1 MSVDTPVLIARS
13 GMIAESRC
21 LRQDAG
27 AGNHFMK
34 ALRYLTITLA
44 IVAILAGVGWYLRD
58 ALIQRISKP
67 ILEDYDVEVVDV
79 SLDALGTHNASIAYL
94 ELVHDNGTTI
104 VIEGLTLPVRTM
116 EDAARLY
123 MADTVSIVTADR
135 DDDSPFD
142 MARLIDQ
149 ILSLTDTLSGTEI
162 YIEEF
167 SFAPIP
173 VVHDLS
179 WTLSDT
185 EQAISGTVGSLGL
198 SAMTSRL
205 DPTTYTISFSL
216 PDQTATRDDRI
227 SGRLQQDNLGVSIAG
242 DSILDLPG
250 WENITKLVGIIPD
263 AIEIRSGTAGLHYE
277 VNISYDTAQLPSVTA
292 ALTPTSLLEIA
303 YVGESDDST
312 DLSIGQSSAV
322 EIAATFPEV
331 EWFLKQAETSLTVTN
346 GEWHDIPLTVNDV
359 SCQTG
364 PVCTMKTDTSWNEAE
379 MPIGAAEQIEVTSS
393 LDISFSNE
401 GVRVDVRPDATLELT
416 GFSSST
422 NSIALLEAHMISAAT
437 MQYTDDGWEF
447 SADSIDATT
456 ELFSLSD
463 DTYITAPVFLEKVAA
478 SERDRI
484 LSVKSGAY
492 VPSSQLNLNERTVT
506 TPGFRGNVS
515 LQDSDVVFALETVD
529 LFENGTIN
537 GQHNLD
543 SRIGEIAIV
552 DTALSFDNAALS
564 TQIAPWRNDW
574 DISAGN
580 VALTMQAN
588 WSPSDSELAI
598 NASSTFGIEN
608 LSGFY
613 TDTAFAGLSTEIE
626 FEYDANNGFVV
637 QPAAI
642 NVALIDIGLA
652 IENLTADV
660 TLDANKL
667 AFEVANL
674 RMMAFNGEIGAEPF
688 SFHTGRDINNVTLTA
703 KGVELAEL
711 LSIKE
716 FAAVVVNGTIG
727 AVLPITIETDGISIS
742 EGTLTGESPGGV
754 IRYLAVGD
762 PDETD
767 TSAIGLATEALS
779 NFEYESLTSTV
790 SYAKDGNLK
799 LQMQLKGRNPDMD
812 NSRPVLLNLGV
823 ENNVIQM
830 LRSLQAARAV
840 EEILERQ
847 LAE

>member
-1 MSVDTPVLIARS
+1 
-13 GMIAESRC
+13 
-21 LRQDAG
+21 
-27 AGNHFMK
+27 MK

-44 IVAILAGVGWYLRD
+44 FVAVLAGVGWYLRD
-58 ALIQRISKP
+58 TLIQRISKP

-94 ELVHDNGTTI
+94 ELVHDKGTTI

-123 MADTVSIVTADR
+123 TAETVSIVTADR
-135 DDDSPFD
+135 DDDSPFE

-149 ILSLTDTLSGTEI
+149 FLSLTDTLPGTEI

-185 EQAISGTVGSLGL
+185 EQAIGGTVESLGL

-205 DPTTYTISFSL
+205 GPTTYTISFSL
-216 PDQTATRDDRI
+216 SDQTATRDDRI
-227 SGRLQQDNLGVSIAG
+227 SGRLQHDNLGVSIVG

-250 WENITKLVGIIPD
+250 WENITKLVGIVPE

-277 VNISYDTAQLPSVTA
+277 VNIPYDIAQSPSVTA
-292 ALTPTSLLEIA
+292 ALTPTSLLKIA
-303 YVGESDDST
+303 YVGESGDST
-312 DLSIGQSSAV
+312 NLSIGQSSAV
-322 EIAATFPEV
+322 EIVATFPEV
-331 EWFLKQAETSLTVTN
+331 EWFLKQAVSPLTVTN

-364 PVCTMKTDTSWNEAE
+364 PVCTMKTDISWSEAE
-379 MPIGAAEQIEVTSS
+379 MPIGSADQIEVTSS

-422 NSIALLEAHMISAAT
+422 NSIALLEAHMISAGT
-437 MQYTDDGWEF
+437 MQYTDDGWTF
-447 SADSIDATT
+447 SADSIDAKT

-463 DTYITAPVFLEKVAA
+463 DTYITASVFLEKVAA

-484 LSVKSGAY
+484 LSLKSGVYA
-492 VPSSQLNLNERTVT
+492 PSSQLNLSERTIAA
-506 TPGFRGNVS
+506 PGFKGDVS
-515 LQDSDVVFALETVD
+515 LQDSNVTFALETVD
-529 LFENGTIN
+529 LFESGAIT
-537 GQHNLD
+537 GQHNINTG
-543 SRIGEIAIV
+543 IGEIIVV
-552 DTALSFDNAALS
+552 DTAFSFDNAALS
-564 TQIAPWRNDW
+564 TRIAPWRDDW
-574 DISAGN
+574 DINAGN
-580 VALTMQAN
+580 VALNMQAN
-588 WSPSDSELAI
+588 WSPSGSELAI
-598 NASSTFGIEN
+598 NASSTLGIEN

-626 FEYDANNGFVV
+626 FEYDASNGFVV
-637 QPAAI
+637 QPATI
-642 NVALIDIGLA
+642 SVALIDIGLA

-660 TLDANKL
+660 NLDANNL
-667 AFEVANL
+667 AFEVSNL
-674 RMMAFNGEIGAEPF
+674 RMMAFNGDIGVEPF
-688 SFHTGRDINNVTLTA
+688 SFHTGKEINNVTLTA
-703 KGVELAEL
+703 KGIELAEL

-716 FAAVVVNGTIG
+716 FAAIEVTGTIG
-727 AVLPITIETDGISIS
+727 AVLPISIEADGISIN
-742 EGTLTGESPGGV
+742 EGTLTGEAPGGV
-754 IRYLAVGD
+754 IRYLAGGD

-812 NSRPVLLNLGV
+812 NSRPVVLNLGV

-840 EEILERQ
+840 EEILERR